1 MRAGNARAMAAL
13 ALDYLS
19 ILLDNVAVM
28 TVGRPGAF
36 KVAPPTASSDLTPV
50 VGSNLRRLRT
60 KRGLSLERLSRA
72 SGVSRAMLS
81 QIERGKSTPTINV
94 VWKIA
99 SALDLPFSALITDR
113 PSKRPAV
120 MRAST
125 ARVLTSHDGA
135 FVSRALFPVDQLR
148 LAEFYELHLAPASV
162 EKAEAHTAG
171 TTENLVVV
179 GGTLK
184 LVVGG
189 ERHRLGAGD
198 AILFEADVPHEYW
211 NEGEEPLH
219 MFLVMTYG
227 PREAPST

>member
-1 MRAGNARAMAAL
+1 VTRLPNAL
-13 ALDYLS
+13 E
-19 ILLDNVAVM
+19 VAS
-28 TVGRPGAF
+28 PS
-36 KVAPPTASSDLTPV
+36 ASADLTPV

-81 QIERGKSTPTINV
+81 QIELGKSTPTINV

-99 SALDLPFSALITDR
+99 RALDLPFSALIADR
-113 PSKRPAV
+113 RARRLAV

-135 FVSRALFPVDQLR
+135 FVSRALFPVDQPR

-162 EKAEAHTAG
+162 EKAEAHPAG

-179 GGTLK
+179 TGALS
-184 LVVGG
+184 LAVGG
-189 ERHRLGAGD
+189 ERYRLGAGD
-198 AILFEADVPHEYW
+198 AVLFEADVPHEYR

-227 PREAPST
+227 PRDVPGA